1 MGPMQGASA
10 GSSMMSWGPNYLLAS
25 AAVAFATFAAIAFGS
40 LGREVPF
47 LLFLPVVLFS
57 LAIGG
62 FRVAIFSTILS
73 GLAADFFLLAPTHSF
88 RLTRQGLTKEIL
100 FVATM
105 ITAAWFFERHRSR
118 TEDFLRLQRKLLEN
132 ATESILITDAEHHV
146 VYWSQGAEQFYGWTA
161 AEAMGKYPRELLET
175 TYLEISWDDIG
186 RQLKQCGRW
195 HGRLLRKRKDGR
207 SIVAES
213 SWAIDEKS
221 GLILQT
227 DLDVTERSMTE
238 SDLKRANRALN
249 TLSSVNQVLMH
260 PSSEG
265 ELLQRTV
272 EAIVKSGGY
281 PLAWVAIRVDD
292 PEHSVR
298 VGASAGEARE
308 YLSGIEVSWAE
319 DTPSGRGPTG
329 ITLREGRTCV
339 RNHLLAAE
347 DCAPWWQLAGKF
359 GFRSFVSLPLL
370 IHGESRA
377 ALIIYATEENAFE
390 DQEFSLVFE
399 VAGDLAFAWTA
410 LRLHEQAEEDR
421 KARRAL
427 EDQLRQAQK
436 MEAIGRLAGGISHD
450 FNNLLMVIMAQTEL
464 LAMQLEGPALARTES
479 VMKSARRAAELTHQL
494 LAFSRKQI
502 VQPAILSLNPILA
515 EMTNMAAHVVGEDIE
530 IATSLG
536 NGLWTVEVD
545 RSQIEQ
551 VIMNL
556 IVNARDAM
564 PNGGKLLLETA
575 NIDLTT
581 EYIATHPLVPPGRY
595 VRLVVSDTGVGMS
608 DETKARLFEPFF
620 TTKPPGKG
628 TGLGL
633 SMVYG
638 IVKQSQGFVWYYSE
652 LGKGTCF
659 KIYLPA
665 AEPMQSAGETELR
678 HETVPARDHPMVLL
692 VEDEQS
698 LREVI
703 SEFLQS
709 AGYRVI
715 AAESDEDA
723 LELAAEHVGEIDLLL
738 TDVLLTGR
746 NGKEL
751 ADELRSKGCS
761 FQVIFMSGY
770 TPNAIV
776 HHGVLDESTPFL
788 QKPFT
793 RATLLAKVHEA
804 LGL

>member
-1 MGPMQGASA
+1 MQVTPADPNGKPRAT
-10 GSSMMSWGPNYLLAS
+10 NYLLA
-25 AAVAFATFAAIAFGS
+25 AAVVALATFAAVTFGS
-40 LGREVPF
+40 LGREAPF
-47 LLFLPVVLFS
+47 LLFLPAVLFA
-57 LAIGG
+57 LAVGG

-73 GLAADFFLLAPTHSF
+73 GLAVDFFLLTPTHSF
-88 RLTRQGLTKEIL
+88 RLTRQGLIKEFF
-100 FVATM
+100 FVATT
-105 ITAAWFFERHRSR
+105 IAAAWFFERHRSR
-118 TEDFLRLQRKLLEN
+118 TENFLRLQRKLLEG
-132 ATESILITDAEHHV
+132 AAESMLITDLDHHV
-146 VYWSQGAEQFYGWTA
+146 VYWNQGAEQFYGWTA
-161 AEAMGKYPRELLET
+161 AEAIGKHPRELLEST
-175 TYLEISWDDIG
+175 SPEMSWQDIDS
-186 RQLKQCGRW
+186 QLKQDGRW
-195 HGRLLRKRKDGR
+195 HGRLSRKCKDGR
-207 SIVAES
+207 RVVTES

-227 DLDVTERSMTE
+227 DLDVTRQSNTE
-238 SDLKRANRALN
+238 SDLKRANRALSI
-249 TLSSVNQVLMH
+249 LSSVNQVLNDL
-260 PSSEG
+260 SSEA

-272 EAIVKSGGY
+272 EVLVKNGGY

-298 VGASAGEARE
+298 VGASAGEASG
-308 YLSGIEVSWAE
+308 YLSGIELSWAE
-319 DTPSGRGPTG
+319 DKPTGRGPCGT
-329 ITLREGRTCV
+329 TLREGQTTV
-339 RNHLLAAE
+339 YNDFLAAE
-347 DCAPWWQLAGKF
+347 ACSPWWERSRKF
-359 GFRSFVSLPLL
+359 DLRSTMCVPLL
-370 IHGESRA
+370 VQGENQA
-377 ALIIYATEENAFE
+377 ALFVYASEVNAFH
-390 DQEFSLVFE
+390 DQEFTLVFE
-399 VAGDLAFAWTA
+399 VASDLAFAWTS
-410 LRLHEQAEEDR
+410 LRLHEQAEEER
-421 KARRAL
+421 KSRVTL
-427 EDQLRQAQK
+427 EEQLRQAQK

-502 VQPAILSLNPILA
+502 VQPAILSLNPIFA
-515 EMTNMAAHVVGEDIE
+515 EMANMAAHVVGEDVE
-530 IATSLG
+530 ITTSFSD
-536 NGLWTVEVD
+536 GLWAVKVD

-551 VIMNL
+551 VVMNL

-652 LGKGTCF
+652 LGKGTSF

-665 AEPMQSAGETELR
+665 AEPMQSAGKTELK
-678 HETVPARDHPMVLL
+678 HETVPAKVHPMVLL

-703 SEFLQS
+703 TEFLEY

-723 LELAAEHVGEIDLLL
+723 IELAAGHVGEIDLLL
-738 TDVLLTGR
+738 TDILLRGR

-751 ADELRSKGCS
+751 ADDLRGEGCK
-761 FQVIFMSGY
+761 FKVIFMSGY
-770 TPNAIV
+770 TANAIV
-776 HHGVLDESTPFL
+776 HHGVLDDSIPFL

-793 RATLLAKVHEA
+793 RATLLAKVHES
-804 LGL
+804 LDL

>member
-1 MGPMQGASA
+1 
-10 GSSMMSWGPNYLLAS
+10 LAT
-25 AAVAFATFAAIAFGS
+25 AAVALANFAALTSGS
-40 LGREVPF
+40 VARETPF
-47 LLFLPVVLFS
+47 LFFLPVVLFS
-57 LAIGG
+57 LAVGG

-73 GLAADFFLLAPTHSF
+73 GLVVDFYFLTPTHSF
-88 RLTRQGLTKEIL
+88 RLTRQGLIKEIF

-105 ITAAWFFERHRSR
+105 IAAAWVYERHRSR
-118 TEDFLRLQRKLLEN
+118 TEDFLRLQRKLLES
-132 ATESILITDAEHHV
+132 AAESILITDADHRV
-146 VYWSQGAEQFYGWTA
+146 VYWNQGAERLYGWSA
-161 AEAMGKYPRELLET
+161 AEAIGKYPRELLEST
-175 TYLEISWDDIG
+175 GPEMSLEDID
-186 RQLKQCGRW
+186 RQLKQNGRW
-195 HGRLLRKRKDGR
+195 HGRLLRKCKDGR
-207 SIVAES
+207 SVVVES

-221 GLILQT
+221 GLMLQT
-227 DLDVTERSMTE
+227 DLDVTKQSITE
-238 SDLKRANRALN
+238 SELKRANRALN

-260 PSSEG
+260 ASSEA

-272 EAIVKSGGY
+272 EVIVMSGGY

-298 VGASAGEARE
+298 VGASAGEASE
-308 YLSGIEVSWAE
+308 YLSGIDLSWAE
-319 DTPSGRGPTG
+319 DKPSGRGPCGT
-329 ITLREGRTCV
+329 TLREGQTSV
-339 RNHLLAAE
+339 YNDFLAAE
-347 DCAPWWQLAGKF
+347 ECSPWWDLARKF
-359 GFRSFVSLPLL
+359 GLRSTVCIPLL
-370 IHGESRA
+370 VQGESQA
-377 ALIIYATEENAFE
+377 ALFVYAGEVNAFH
-390 DQEFSLVFE
+390 DQEFTLVFE
-399 VAGDLAFAWTA
+399 VAGDLAFAWTS
-410 LRLHEQAEEDR
+410 LRLREQAEEER
-421 KARRAL
+421 KSRLVL

-464 LAMQLEGPALARTES
+464 LAMHLEGPALARTES

-494 LAFSRKQI
+494 LAFSRKQV

-515 EMTNMAAHVVGEDIE
+515 EITNMAAHVVGEDVE
-530 IATSLG
+530 ITTAFSD
-536 NGLWTVEVD
+536 GLWTVKVD

-575 NIDLTT
+575 NIELTT
-581 EYIATHPLVPPGRY
+581 EYVATHPLVSPGRY

-652 LGKGTCF
+652 LGKGTSF

-665 AEPMQSAGETELR
+665 AEPMQSAGKTELR
-678 HETVPARDHPMVLL
+678 HETVPAKVHPMVLL

-698 LREVI
+698 LRDVI
-703 SEFLQS
+703 SEFLES

-723 LELAAEHVGEIDLLL
+723 LVLAAEHVGEIDLLL
-738 TDVLLTGR
+738 TDVLLRGR

-751 ADELRSKGCS
+751 ADDLRAKGCK
-761 FQVIFMSGY
+761 FKVIFMSGY
-770 TPNAIV
+770 TANAIV
-776 HHGVLDESTPFL
+776 HGGVLEESIPFL

-804 LGL
+804 LDL